1 MSSKTSSRPRSGPPP
16 TAPPSNGKQP
26 NAWSRPLQP
35 AAKKPQKVAR
45 PPPGMGA
52 PPVLRE
58 RFLHLTLSM
67 VGQKVVVTC
76 TDGSVVE
83 GIFHTFTPFSTTEI
97 NYVLRA
103 CHGDGV
109 KQHGATVIL
118 DAQNVAHVS
127 VKSMRLDTN
136 NNNNISTEK
145 SQFQTDVQISATKQ
159 DRNRDL
165 VAAGSAWTSTNSRAD
180 NAPKTTF
187 LKGDIGGWDQ
197 FKANEQLFN
206 VQATFDENLYTTE
219 LDHSQIDAR
228 KKLEAARLAREIE
241 TTTSSNIH
249 LKEERGQAVEG
260 DYDEEDLYSGVLK
273 PSLQP
278 RNVLVVE
285 KSSRSQQ
292 QQQQQQVLASKKEGG
307 DAKGKE
313 PKTTTAAGPKKMNY
327 AAAAAKAKADANKA
341 AVVPPGFVKPNVV
354 TPEQQESG
362 ATNKKEEKK
371 QEENGDAKVTPS
383 KEEPAKEEKKVD
395 ETKSDE
401 NKEETK
407 KPTTKLNANA
417 KSFSFNP
424 GAKSFTPTFGG
435 APPPAAAA
443 AAPQYE
449 QYPIDPNTGIPFG
462 GPGGALPQHMQ
473 PQYMPHPEMGQPGM
487 VQMMNPHY
495 AAAMRYQGP
504 YPGMEHQMPMPVP
517 HQPQHMQQQP
527 PSAPGSQH
535 PSAPGSQQ
543 ASEHGSVAGA
553 DSPAPPMSGDDASDS
568 AAPPLSQQQQQQQ
581 QQTFNQHL
589 QQMPYPGGPP
599 GNYYHPGMMPRGAP
613 GVYPPQAMAHPPGN
627 PYMHPMYVGGGGGAP
642 GGMHHQMPPNMMR
655 QGGPPGS
662 YYPPTTMGG
671 MHYPPGA
678 YGGGGGVMM
687 EDDPAGYNRGSARGG
702 RSGGARGGGPRRGS
716 SGRKNRGYSSYSSGG
731 GSGRQTPQS
740 VTSGMSADAGDTG
753 GKSSSTTEEKQP
765 KPSGEE

>member
-1 MSSKTSSRPRSGPPP
+1 
-16 TAPPSNGKQP
+16 
-26 NAWSRPLQP
+26 
-35 AAKKPQKVAR
+35 
-45 PPPGMGA
+45 MGA

-109 KQHGATVIL
+109 KQQGATVIL

-136 NNNNISTEK
+136 SNNHNKITSSGTE
-145 SQFQTDVQISATKQ
+145 SQFQTDVQISATRQ

-165 VAAGSAWTSTNSRAD
+165 VAAGSAWTSTSSARAAD
-180 NAPKTTF
+180 AAPKATF

-206 VQATFDENLYTTE
+206 VQATFDENLYTTK
-219 LDHSQIDAR
+219 LDPSQIDAR

-285 KSSRSQQ
+285 KSSRPPQR
-292 QQQQQQVLASKKEGG
+292 QQQQQQVSASKKEGG
-307 DAKGKE
+307 DAKEKE
-313 PKTTTAAGPKKMNY
+313 PKTTTTAAGPKKMNY

-341 AVVPPGFVKPNVV
+341 AVVPPGFVKPNNVV

-383 KEEPAKEEKKVD
+383 KEEPAKEEKKKVD
-395 ETKSDE
+395 DTKSDE
-401 NKEETK
+401 KKEETK

-435 APPPAAAA
+435 VPPPAAAA
-443 AAPQYE
+443 AAAVPQYD
-449 QYPIDPNTGIPFG
+449 QYPIDPNTGMPFG

-473 PQYMPHPEMGQPGM
+473 PQYMPHPGIGQPGM

-553 DSPAPPMSGDDASDS
+553 DSPAPPMTGDDASASDS
-568 AAPPLSQQQQQQQ
+568 AAPPPSQQQQ

-613 GVYPPQAMAHPPGN
+613 GGYPPQAMAHPPGN
-627 PYMHPMYVGGGGGAP
+627 PYMHPMYATGGGGGGGGAP

-662 YYPPTTMGG
+662 YYPPTTMGV

-678 YGGGGGVMM
+678 YGGGGGGGGMM
-687 EDDPAGYNRGSARGG
+687 EDDQGGYNRGGARGV

-740 VTSGMSADAGDTG
+740 VTSGMSADAGDTRE
-753 GKSSSTTEEKQP
+753 KSSSPTEEKQP
-765 KPSGEE
+765 KPSSGEE